1 MTMTS
6 SYSVMLPS
14 GSYRLPTDRFL
25 HHQQPTIAM
34 QHFMTSS
41 SRVPVVNDCV
51 MDDVPDDV
59 TGNVGEKRPR
69 VEDVSDDD
77 SESDSDDMTS
87 VNDRRL
93 CHYSD
98 DRSTSPP
105 CQPVDSSESS
115 VESTSGGNDASGNT
129 VAGGSG
135 GSGRKSLVKPP
146 YSYIAL
152 ITMAILQSPHKRLT
166 LSGIC
171 DFIIDR
177 FAYYRD
183 RFPAWQNSI
192 RHNLSLNDCFV
203 KVPREPGNPGKGN
216 YWTLDPASE
225 DMFDNGSFLRRR
237 KRFKR
242 TPPGHLQHGLMHSAA
257 ATAAFMFQN
266 QRHQLHP
273 DFDIR
278 QLAYMRAAAAAAIT
292 GQQAPM
298 LHPVAGSYYH
308 HQQHQQHLAVHPIGV
323 ANRRSPPVNHV
334 EHLTGGT
341 TAPPSSGV
349 YRTPAIGYPA
359 VSMTSPPQPSS
370 NDMIPGNFFSASMT
384 HHPHPGVSAPAC
396 SEKSRGHH
404 TDAVQQC
411 SLNDALDDQKI
422 RSAPGEKTRGPPR
435 VNVAP
440 DNCTNT
446 SDAPGVN
453 HRSKRSRNFS
463 IDSLLGKHDT
473 PASKATNSAQ
483 RSYDDGDVSSLSS
496 SPAGLKSEPQVTSP
510 DVLKRIGNA
519 QLNAAVPTRHH
530 VLTTS
535 PEVGPEMLHQ
545 PVLAAAS
552 DIVRQRLP
560 VGLLPIV
567 NDQSL
572 RRHAAVLP
580 WYR

>member
-1 MTMTS
+1 MTS

-41 SRVPVVNDCV
+41 SRVPVVNDCGT
-51 MDDVPDDV
+51 DDVADDI
-59 TGNVGEKRPR
+59 TANVGEKRPL
-69 VEDVSDDD
+69 VDDVSDDD

-87 VNDRRL
+87 VKDRHL
-93 CHYSD
+93 CHYTD
-98 DRSTSPP
+98 DRSSSPP
-105 CQPVDSSESS
+105 CDSCQPVDSSESS
-115 VESTSGGNDASGNT
+115 VESTSGGNDVTGNA
-129 VAGGSG
+129 VAGGSSG

-278 QLAYMRAAAAAAIT
+278 QLAYMRAAAAAAIS

-308 HQQHQQHLAVHPIGV
+308 HQQHQQHLSVHPLGV
-323 ANRRSPPVNHV
+323 ANRRSSPVNHV
-334 EHLTGGT
+334 EHLTAGT
-341 TAPPSSGV
+341 TAPPTSGV

-359 VSMTSPPQPSS
+359 VSMTSPPLPPS
-370 NDMIPGNFFSASMT
+370 NDVIPGKFFPTSMV
-384 HHPHPGVSAPAC
+384 HHSHTSGAPAPVC
-396 SEKSRGHH
+396 SEKSRAQIDSVLEH
-404 TDAVQQC
+404 A
-411 SLNDALDDQKI
+411 SNDAFDDQKTLA
-422 RSAPGEKTRGPPR
+422 APGDKTRGPPR
-435 VNVAP
+435 VNVAA

-446 SDAPGVN
+446 DTSSGVN

-463 IDSLLGKHDT
+463 IDSLLGKHDST
-473 PASKATNSAQ
+473 ASTLQ
-483 RSYDDGDVSSLSS
+483 RACDDGDVNT
-496 SPAGLKSEPQVTSP
+496 SPASSAGRKTELMQVTSP
-510 DVLKRIGNA
+510 DVLKRVGNA
-519 QLNAAVPTRHH
+519 QFNAALTTRHH
-530 VLTTS
+530 LSTTS
-535 PEVGPEMLHQ
+535 PEVGTEMQ
-545 PVLAAAS
+545 AVLAAAP

-572 RRHAAVLP
+572 RRHAAVSP